1 MPHEISTD
9 RDAAHASA
17 LTSLADAREGLEHLT
32 VFAAAAAATPG
43 RDEAADL
50 RDAGAARV
58 AAGEAWL
65 DWVDTGVGSWGW
77 AMARDASDAH
87 DRGVVMG
94 SNRAAERNLA
104 ALAGTL
110 QT

>member
-9 RDAAHASA
+9 RDGAHASA
-17 LTSLADAREGLEHLT
+17 VDRLADAREGLEHLT
-32 VFAAAAAATPG
+32 EFAAAAAATPG

-58 AAGEAWL
+58 TAGVAWL
-65 DWVDTGVGSWGW
+65 DLVDTGVGSWGW
-77 AMARDASDAH
+77 AMERDASDAH
-87 DRGVVMG
+87 DRGVVAR
-94 SNRAAERNLA
+94 SNRAAETNLA
-104 ALAGTL
+104 LLAGTL